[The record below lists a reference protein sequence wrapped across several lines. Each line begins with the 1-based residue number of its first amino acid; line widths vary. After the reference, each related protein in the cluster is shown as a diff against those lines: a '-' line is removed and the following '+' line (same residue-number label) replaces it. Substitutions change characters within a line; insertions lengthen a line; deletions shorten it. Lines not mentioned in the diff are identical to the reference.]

1 MVVLC
6 VVGFF
11 VVVFLRCGG
20 VFLWLCGA
28 SQETFILE
36 ASGVFCLC
44 VFKLCFVC
52 FLFVCFLSVLF
63 VFSSLCF
70 LSVCFSVCVCAMKG
84 SRQLLSRS
92 ACCRAWLLED
102 HQQSLWHRDHVSEK
116 CGPQAGE
123 I

>member
-1 MVVLC
+1 MAVWCLTGTRGVVVFLWCFCGGVVVFFVVVLC

-20 VFLWLCGA
+20 VFL

-92 ACCRAWLLED
+92 VVEHGC
-102 HQQSLWHRDHVSEK
+102 
-116 CGPQAGE
+116 
-123 I
+123 